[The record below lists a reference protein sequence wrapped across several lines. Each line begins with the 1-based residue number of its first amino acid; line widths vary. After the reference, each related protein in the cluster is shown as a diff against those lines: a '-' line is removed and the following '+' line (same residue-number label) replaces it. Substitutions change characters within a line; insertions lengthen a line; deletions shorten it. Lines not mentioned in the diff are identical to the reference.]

1 MKQILFVLTCFV
13 LPGVVCANAE
23 LGAAIDNVRASCGGI
38 SNELNHMKTMAGIN
52 TAVTG
57 VGTVAGGVAL
67 GTGIAKAN
75 VDEEVSEL
83 EEELR
88 REIDA
93 LNALANEQD
102 GTQLV
107 GVEIDWADLRSRDFG
122 DANQQRDELLQK
134 QAQVDKLN
142 NKSEKLGDWRTGTV
156 AVSAATN
163 IAGAVIAGTNKVK
176 GDLKGQIDECV
187 ASVKVLS
194 NVWMQARLSKSAS
207 DDMLARA
214 EKIVSACGAW
224 ENLDISSINNRSTG
238 ATIASGIGAATGV
251 AGTVTSAVANSEP
264 VRSGDAEKEKNLNT
278 AANVLAGG
286 TMVASGVATVFNAT
300 QISAIKR
307 AVTVADVCQGA
318 L

>member
-1 MKQILFVLTCFV
+1 MKRCLSFVAFFL
-13 LPGVVCANAE
+13 LPCVVWANSE
-23 LGAAIDNVRASCGGI
+23 LVVAIENVRASCGGI
-38 SNELNHMKTMAGIN
+38 SDELNHMKTMAGIN

-75 VDEEVSEL
+75 VDEEVGEL

-88 REIDA
+88 KEIDA
-93 LNALANEQD
+93 LNELSRAQNGA
-102 GTQLV
+102 QL
-107 GVEIDWADLRSRDFG
+107 GEIPQIDWENLRISDFESG
-122 DANQQRDELLQK
+122 QLPDSIVEK
-134 QAQVDKLN
+134 QAQIDKLN
-142 NKSEKLGDWRTGTV
+142 DKSENLGDWRTGTV

-224 ENLDISSINNRSTG
+224 ENLDVSSINNRSTG

-300 QISAIKR
+300 QIGAIKR
-307 AVTVADVCQGA
+307 AVIVSEACQGA